1 MSQGMAGGTGWI
13 KHTHGCRGHT
23 PTWGKPHSVV
33 AQRAGANLC
42 CFSDGLAGERT
53 WKVKPPSWPL
63 RPPPLAEKPKGQWEE
78 PAKQDCNLA
87 AGGGGGGELLVQVP
101 KSIKKKKRNAK
112 LVPSAQSSNWICLGP
127 EIRSSYSLG
136 STPCRG
142 ALTPPPPLPRPAWRR
157 QEVVTR
163 WPWHSQ
169 LLVTSLLPNQLV
181 LSGSTFKLKG

>member
-78 PAKQDCNLA
+78 PAEQDCNLA
-87 AGGGGGGELLVQVP
+87 AGGGELLVQVP
-101 KSIKKKKRNAK
+101 KSIKKKKGMLSWCPRHK
-112 LVPSAQSSNWICLGP
+112 VQTGFVWDQRSGVP
-127 EIRSSYSLG
+127 
-136 STPCRG
+136 TPWG
-142 ALTPPPPLPRPAWRR
+142 QPPAG
-157 QEVVTR
+157 
-163 WPWHSQ
+163 
-169 LLVTSLLPNQLV
+169 V
-181 LSGSTFKLKG
+181 L